1 MTVLSTVVVV
11 YVDEIGVSSLIFVVK
26 DSMFPIAGCSVVFS
40 NEVGI
45 TVLYSSVDT
54 SVPLFVWEMSAV
66 GPMVVF
72 IEVSYFSEV
81 DSSDSMVKSVDVDIL
96 DVNIV
101 VSSANCVDVSEWV
114 TG

>member
-1 MTVLSTVVVV
+1 MV

-26 DSMFPIAGCSVVFS
+26 DCMFSIAGCSVVFS
-40 NEVGI
+40 NEDVGI
-45 TVLYSSVDT
+45 TVVYSAVAT
-54 SVPLFVWEMSAV
+54 SVSPFVCEMPAV

-81 DSSDSMVKSVDVDIL
+81 DSSDLMVKSVDVDIL

-101 VSSANCVDVSEWV
+101 VSSANCVAVSEWV

>member
-1 MTVLSTVVVV
+1 MV

-26 DSMFPIAGCSVVFS
+26 DSLFPIAGCSVVFS
-40 NEVGI
+40 NEDVGI
-45 TVLYSSVDT
+45 TVVYSSVDT
-54 SVPLFVWEMSAV
+54 SVFPFVWEMSAV
-66 GPMVVF
+66 GPMVVI

-81 DSSDSMVKSVDVDIL
+81 DSSDSMVKSVDVEIL

-101 VSSANCVDVSEWV
+101 VSSANCVAVSEWV

>member
-1 MTVLSTVVVV
+1 MV

-26 DSMFPIAGCSVVFS
+26 DFMFPIAGCSVLFS
-40 NEVGI
+40 NEDVGI
-45 TVLYSSVDT
+45 TVVCSSVDT
-54 SVPLFVWEMSAV
+54 SVSPFVWKMSAV

-72 IEVSYFSEV
+72 IEVSYFSGV
-81 DSSDSMVKSVDVDIL
+81 DSSDSMVKSVDVEIL

-101 VSSANCVDVSEWV
+101 VSSANCVANCVAVSEWV

>member
-1 MTVLSTVVVV
+1 M

-26 DSMFPIAGCSVVFS
+26 DFMFPIAGCSVVFS
-40 NEVGI
+40 NEDVGI
-45 TVLYSSVDT
+45 TVVCSSVDT
-54 SVPLFVWEMSAV
+54 SVCVWEMSAV

-81 DSSDSMVKSVDVDIL
+81 DSSDSMVKSVDVEIL

-101 VSSANCVDVSEWV
+101 VSSANCVAVSEWV

>member
-1 MTVLSTVVVV
+1 MV

-45 TVLYSSVDT
+45 TVVCSSVDT
-54 SVPLFVWEMSAV
+54 SVPRFVWEMSAV

-72 IEVSYFSEV
+72 IEVPVSYVSEV
-81 DSSDSMVKSVDVDIL
+81 DSSDLMVKSVDVDIL
-96 DVNIV
+96 VVNIV
-101 VSSANCVDVSEWV
+101 VSSALCVAVSEWV